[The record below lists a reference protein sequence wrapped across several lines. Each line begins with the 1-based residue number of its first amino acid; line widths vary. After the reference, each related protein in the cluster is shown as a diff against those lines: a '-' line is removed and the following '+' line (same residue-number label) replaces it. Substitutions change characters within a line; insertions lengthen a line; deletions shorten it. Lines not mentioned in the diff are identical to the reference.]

1 MRKCLWLLLALLPW
15 PLLAG
20 QLTLAEVQRQ
30 LTAADARSARFE
42 QERQISGLN
51 QPLRSGGEI
60 LLVKGKGL
68 WWQQRKPFP
77 LTLTLTPTRMVQ
89 QLPGQPAQ
97 TLDNPQLLEF
107 SNLMLAL
114 FDPSEAALASYF
126 RHTLTS
132 KGEEWTLTLEPIR
145 APLDKVFATLVLK
158 GRDELTSLAIHDR
171 QGDVTLIRFSNWQL
185 KPLPLSA
192 EEQSRFDA
200 H

>member
-1 MRKCLWLLLALLPW
+1 MARLTLLLLALLSW
-15 PLLAG
+15 P
-20 QLTLAEVQRQ
+20 TLAITLADVQQQ

-42 QERQISGLN
+42 QERQISGLT
-51 QPLRSGGEI
+51 QPLRASGEL

-68 WWQQRKPFP
+68 WWQQQKPFP

-97 TLDNPQLLEF
+97 TLDSPQLLEF

-114 FDPSEAALASYF
+114 FDPSEAALDNYF
-126 RHTLTS
+126 RHRLS
-132 KGEEWTLTLEPIR
+132 SEGEEWTLTLEPIR
-145 APLDKVFATLVLK
+145 SPLDKVFASLVLK
-158 GRDELTSLAIHDR
+158 GRHELASLAIHDK
-171 QGDVTLIRFSNWQL
+171 QGDVTLIRFVDWQL
-185 KPLPLSA
+185 KTLPLSA

>member
-1 MRKCLWLLLALLPW
+1 MARLTLLLLALLSW
-15 PLLAG
+15 P
-20 QLTLAEVQRQ
+20 TLAITLADVQQQ

-42 QERQISGLN
+42 QERQISGLT
-51 QPLRSGGEI
+51 QALRSSGEL

-68 WWQQRKPFP
+68 WWQQQKPFP

-97 TLDNPQLLEF
+97 TLDSPQLLEF

-114 FDPSEAALASYF
+114 FDPSEATLDNYF
-126 RHTLTS
+126 RHKLAS
-132 KGEEWTLTLEPIR
+132 EGEEWTLTLEPIR
-145 APLDKVFATLVLK
+145 SPLDKVFASLVLK
-158 GRDELTSLAIHDR
+158 GRHELTSLAIHDK
-171 QGDVTLIRFSNWQL
+171 QGDVTLIRFVDWQL
-185 KPLPLSA
+185 KTLPLST

>member
-1 MRKCLWLLLALLPW
+1 MARLTLLLLALLSW
-15 PLLAG
+15 P
-20 QLTLAEVQRQ
+20 TLAITLADVQQQ

-42 QERQISGLN
+42 QERQISGLT
-51 QPLRSGGEI
+51 QALRASGEL

-68 WWQQRKPFP
+68 WWQQQIPFP

-97 TLDNPQLLEF
+97 TLDSPQLLEF

-114 FDPSEAALASYF
+114 FDPSEATLDNYF
-126 RHTLTS
+126 RHQLS
-132 KGEEWTLTLEPIR
+132 SEGEEWTLTLEPIR
-145 APLDKVFATLVLK
+145 SPLDKVFATLVLK
-158 GRDELTSLAIHDR
+158 GRHQLASLAIHDK
-171 QGDVTLIRFSNWQL
+171 QGDVTLIRFVDWQL
-185 KPLPLSA
+185 RTLPLNA

>member
-1 MRKCLWLLLALLPW
+1 MARLTLLLLALLSW
-15 PLLAG
+15 P
-20 QLTLAEVQRQ
+20 TLAITLADVQQQ

-42 QERQISGLN
+42 QERQISGLT
-51 QPLRSGGEI
+51 QALRSSGEL

-68 WWQQRKPFP
+68 WWQQQKPFP

-97 TLDNPQLLEF
+97 TLDSPQLLEF

-114 FDPSEAALASYF
+114 FDPSEAALDNYF
-126 RHTLTS
+126 RHKLAS
-132 KGEEWTLTLEPIR
+132 EGEEWTLTLEPIR
-145 APLDKVFATLVLK
+145 SPLDKVFASLVLK
-158 GRDELTSLAIHDR
+158 GRHELASLAIHDK
-171 QGDVTLIRFSNWQL
+171 QGDVTLIRFVDWQL
-185 KPLPLSA
+185 KNLPLSA

>member
-1 MRKCLWLLLALLPW
+1 MMARLTLLLLVLLSW
-15 PLLAG
+15 P
-20 QLTLAEVQRQ
+20 TLAITLADVQQQ

-42 QERQISGLN
+42 QERQISGLT
-51 QPLRSGGEI
+51 QALRASGEL

-68 WWQQRKPFP
+68 WWQQQKPFP

-97 TLDNPQLLEF
+97 TLDSPQLLEF

-114 FDPSEAALASYF
+114 FDPSEAALDNYF
-126 RHTLTS
+126 RHRLS
-132 KGEEWTLTLEPIR
+132 SEGEEWTLTLEPIR
-145 APLDKVFATLVLK
+145 SPLDKVFASLVLK
-158 GRDELTSLAIHDR
+158 GRHQLTSLAIHDK
-171 QGDVTLIRFSNWQL
+171 QGDVTLIRFVDWQL
-185 KPLPLSA
+185 KTLPLSA

>member
-1 MRKCLWLLLALLPW
+1 MARLTLLLLALLSW
-15 PLLAG
+15 P
-20 QLTLAEVQRQ
+20 TLAITLADVQQQ

-42 QERQISGLN
+42 QERQISGLT
-51 QPLRSGGEI
+51 QALRSSGEL

-68 WWQQRKPFP
+68 WWQQQKPFP

-97 TLDNPQLLEF
+97 TLDSPQLLEF

-114 FDPSEAALASYF
+114 FDPSEAALDNYF
-126 RHTLTS
+126 RHKLAS
-132 KGEEWTLTLEPIR
+132 EGEEWSLTLEPIR
-145 APLDKVFATLVLK
+145 SPLDKVFASLVLK
-158 GRDELTSLAIHDR
+158 GRHELASLAIHDK
-171 QGDVTLIRFSNWQL
+171 QGDVTLIRFVDWQL
-185 KPLPLSA
+185 KTLPLSA

>member
-1 MRKCLWLLLALLPW
+1 MARLSLLLALLSW
-15 PLLAG
+15 P
-20 QLTLAEVQRQ
+20 TLAITLADVQQQ

-42 QERQISGLN
+42 QERQISGLT
-51 QPLRSGGEI
+51 QALRSSGEL

-68 WWQQRKPFP
+68 WWQQQKPFP

-97 TLDNPQLLEF
+97 TLDSPQLLEF

-114 FDPSEAALASYF
+114 FDPSEAALDNYF
-126 RHTLTS
+126 RHKLAS
-132 KGEEWTLTLEPIR
+132 EGEEWTLTLEPIR
-145 APLDKVFATLVLK
+145 SPLDKVFASLVLK
-158 GRDELTSLAIHDR
+158 GRHELASLAIHDK
-171 QGDVTLIRFSNWQL
+171 QGDVTLIRFVDWQL
-185 KPLPLSA
+185 KTLPLSA

>member
-1 MRKCLWLLLALLPW
+1 MAHLSLLLLALLSW
-15 PLLAG
+15 P
-20 QLTLAEVQRQ
+20 TLAITLADVQQQ

-42 QERQISGLN
+42 QERQISGLT
-51 QPLRSGGEI
+51 QALRSSGEL

-68 WWQQRKPFP
+68 WWQQQKPFP

-97 TLDNPQLLEF
+97 TLDSPQLLEF

-114 FDPSEAALASYF
+114 FDPSEAALDNYF
-126 RHTLTS
+126 RHKLAS
-132 KGEEWTLTLEPIR
+132 EGEEWTLTLEPIR
-145 APLDKVFATLVLK
+145 SPLDKVFASLVLK
-158 GRDELTSLAIHDR
+158 GRHELASLAIHDK
-171 QGDVTLIRFSNWQL
+171 QGDVTQIRFIDWQL
-185 KPLPLSA
+185 KTLPLST

>member
-1 MRKCLWLLLALLPW
+1 MARLSLLLLALLSW
-15 PLLAG
+15 P
-20 QLTLAEVQRQ
+20 TLAITLADVQQQ

-42 QERQISGLN
+42 QERQISGLT
-51 QPLRSGGEI
+51 QALRSSGEL

-68 WWQQRKPFP
+68 WWQQQKPFP

-97 TLDNPQLLEF
+97 TLDSPQLLEF

-114 FDPSEAALASYF
+114 FDPSEAALDNYF
-126 RHTLTS
+126 RHKLAS
-132 KGEEWTLTLEPIR
+132 EGEEWTLTLEPIR
-145 APLDKVFATLVLK
+145 SPLDKVFASLVLK
-158 GRDELTSLAIHDR
+158 GRHELASLAIHDK
-171 QGDVTLIRFSNWQL
+171 QGDVTLIRFVDWQL
-185 KPLPLSA
+185 KTLPLST

>member
-1 MRKCLWLLLALLPW
+1 MMARFTLLLLALLSW
-15 PLLAG
+15 P
-20 QLTLAEVQRQ
+20 TLAITLADVQQQ

-42 QERQISGLN
+42 QERQISGLT
-51 QPLRSGGEI
+51 QALRSSGEL

-68 WWQQRKPFP
+68 WWQQQKPFP

-97 TLDNPQLLEF
+97 TLDSPQLLEF

-114 FDPSEAALASYF
+114 FDPSEAALDNYF
-126 RHTLTS
+126 RHKLAS
-132 KGEEWTLTLEPIR
+132 EGEEWTLTLEPIR
-145 APLDKVFATLVLK
+145 SPLDKVFASLVLK
-158 GRDELTSLAIHDR
+158 GRHELASLAIHDK
-171 QGDVTLIRFSNWQL
+171 QGDVTLIRFVDWQL
-185 KPLPLSA
+185 KTLPLSA

>member
-20 QLTLAEVQRQ
+20 QITLAEVQRQ
-30 LTAADARSARFE
+30 LTATDARSARFE
-42 QERQISGLN
+42 QERQISGLS

-60 LLVKGKGL
+60 LLVKGQGL
-68 WWQQRKPFP
+68 WWQQQKPFS

-89 QLPGQPAQ
+89 QLPGQSAQ

-132 KGEEWTLTLEPIR
+132 EGKEWTLTLEPIR
-145 APLDKVFATLVLK
+145 APLDKIFATLVLK
-158 GRDELTSLAIHDR
+158 GRDELRSLAIHDR

>member
-1 MRKCLWLLLALLPW
+1 MARITLLLLALLSW
-15 PLLAG
+15 PTQAI
-20 QLTLAEVQRQ
+20 TLADVQQQ

-42 QERQISGLN
+42 QERQISGLT
-51 QPLRSGGEI
+51 QALRSSGEL

-68 WWQQRKPFP
+68 WWQQQKPFP

-97 TLDNPQLLEF
+97 TLDSPQLLEF

-114 FDPSEAALASYF
+114 FDPSEAALDNYF
-126 RHTLTS
+126 RHKLAS
-132 KGEEWTLTLEPIR
+132 EGEEWTLTLEPIR
-145 APLDKVFATLVLK
+145 SPLDKVFASLVLK
-158 GRDELTSLAIHDR
+158 GRHELASLAIHDK
-171 QGDVTLIRFSNWQL
+171 QGDVTLIRFVDWQL
-185 KPLPLSA
+185 KALPLST

>member
-1 MRKCLWLLLALLPW
+1 MARLTLLLLVLLSW
-15 PLLAG
+15 P
-20 QLTLAEVQRQ
+20 TLAITLADVQQQ

-42 QERQISGLN
+42 QERQISGLT
-51 QPLRSGGEI
+51 QPLRASGEL

-68 WWQQRKPFP
+68 WWQQQKPFP

-97 TLDNPQLLEF
+97 TLDSPQLLEF

-114 FDPSEAALASYF
+114 FDPSEAALDNYF
-126 RHTLTS
+126 RHRLS
-132 KGEEWTLTLEPIR
+132 SEGEEWTLTLEPIR
-145 APLDKVFATLVLK
+145 SPLDKVFASLVLK
-158 GRDELTSLAIHDR
+158 GRHELASLAIHDK
-171 QGDVTLIRFSNWQL
+171 QGDVTLIRFVDWQL
-185 KPLPLSA
+185 KTLPLSA